1 MTARLT
7 RRALLAGTASVSAG
21 VAGCL
26 GGGRGSSPV
35 SILAAGSLQKA
46 LSEGLSEAADAEV
59 TVEAYGSRHA
69 AQLVAE
75 GQRDPDVLALA
86 DTALFNGPLATPW
99 HATFA
104 SNALVL
110 AYNPDSDAGQRVPA
124 ADRWYEPLADSSLQL
139 GRTDPAVDPL
149 GYRTLLLLDLAEEY
163 YGKADLREQI
173 LGPDQVFPETQLL
186 TQFETGSVDA
196 AVVYRN
202 MAVERDYPVVD
213 LPAELDLSDP
223 ALAEQY
229 ASATVE
235 LDDGTAVTGAPI
247 AYGATCRSERD
258 AARSVFETLVASG
271 DDYLADYGFVRRDA
285 HPAYHGDVPTGIN
298 D

>member
-1 MTARLT
+1 M
-7 RRALLAGTASVSAG
+7 LAGAASAAAG
-21 VAGCL
+21 LTGCL
-26 GGGRGSSPV
+26 GRGSGSSPV

-46 LSEGLSEAADAEV
+46 LSEGFSEATDAEI

-86 DTALFNGPLATPW
+86 DTALFDGPLSTPW
-99 HATFA
+99 YATFA
-104 SNALVL
+104 SNAVVV
-110 AYNPDSDAGQRVPA
+110 AYNPDSEAGQRVPA
-124 ADRWYEPLADSSLQL
+124 ADRWYEPLASSSLRL
-139 GRTDPAVDPL
+139 GRTDPDVDPL
-149 GYRTLLLLDLAEEY
+149 GYRTLLLLALAEAY
-163 YGKADLREQI
+163 YDEPDLREQI
-173 LGPDQVFPETQLL
+173 LAPDQVFPETQLL

-202 MAVERDYPVVD
+202 MAVERGYPFVE

-223 ALAEQY
+223 ALADRY
-229 ASATVE
+229 SSATAE
-235 LDDGTAVTGAPI
+235 LGDGTTVTGAPI
-247 AYGATCRSERD
+247 AYGATCRTERD
-258 AARSVFETLVASG
+258 AARAVFETLVAST

-285 HPAYHGDVPTGIN
+285 HPSYYGNVPTGIT

>member
-1 MTARLT
+1 MTARVS
-7 RRALLAGTASVSAG
+7 RRATLAGAASVAAG

-46 LSEGLSEAADAEV
+46 LSEGFAGVTDREI

-86 DTALFNGPLATPW
+86 DTALFDGPLSTPW

-110 AYNPDSDAGQRVPA
+110 AYNPDSEAGQRVPA
-124 ADRWYEPLADSSLQL
+124 ADRWYEPLTASSLRL

-149 GYRTLLLLDLAEEY
+149 GYRTLLLLALAEAY
-163 YGKADLREQI
+163 YDEPDLRGQI
-173 LGPDQVFPETQLL
+173 LGPDQIFPETQLL

-202 MAVERDYPVVD
+202 MAVERGYPFVE

-223 ALAEQY
+223 ALADRY
-229 ASATVE
+229 GSATVE
-235 LDDGTAVTGAPI
+235 LDDGTTVTGAPI

-258 AARSVFETLVASG
+258 AARAVFETLVAST

-285 HPAYHGDVPTGIN
+285 HPSYHGDVPTGIRN
-298 D
+298 